1 MHAICPGG
9 VYTDMVKIA
18 RPDLTDEGMILPE
31 DIADI
36 IYFFLAHRGNAVV
49 DEIIVHR
56 VNKEPFLV

>member
-1 MHAICPGG
+1 
-9 VYTDMVKIA
+9 MVKIA